1 MHQDIVD
8 YYLNCCL
15 IILLAQRSLFFL
27 FSSHSNFFF
36 INILLKMVLIAFF
49 NKNLHYLFLHKEI
62 FFFKLFLLLFFIL
75 SILQP
80 INNRFQDFNQISR
93 FLKIVILLEVS
104 VAWEEYFKV
113 LKEIK
118 IHIQNLAQDHSI
130 FLYFN
135 IYSVTIVQ
143 INYESI
149 RINACDHS

>member
-8 YYLNCCL
+8 CYLNCCL
-15 IILLAQRSLFFL
+15 IILLVQRSLFFL

-36 INILLKMVLIAFF
+36 INILLKMVLIVFF
-49 NKNLHYLFLHKEI
+49 NKNHHYLFLHMEI

-80 INNRFQDFNQISR
+80 INNRFQDFNQIFR
-93 FLKIVILLEVS
+93 FLKIIILLEVS
-104 VAWEEYFKV
+104 MAWEEYFKV

-135 IYSVTIVQ
+135 I
-143 INYESI
+143 
-149 RINACDHS
+149 